1 MELVNRVAESD
12 IDVFDLAALWDAAD
26 VAELDLAPWLHR
38 GLVLRE
44 KDFRAAVAAHA
55 WEAFAGRHVAVH
67 CSIDAIVPTWAWML
81 VATRL
86 EGVAASVA
94 FGREADARRDF
105 YVRALAAFDF
115 ERYRDRIV
123 VVKGCGARDVPVSAY
138 VDATQRLLRVARK
151 VMYGEPC
158 SSVPLWR
165 RPKAEAA
172 RLDDA
177 HAGAEPAVA
186 ARLSAPALPAL
197 PPRG

>member
-44 KDFRAAVAAHA
+44 KDFRAALTAHA

-67 CSIDAIVPTWAWML
+67 CSTDAIVPTWAWML

-105 YVRALAAFDF
+105 YVRALAASDF
-115 ERYRDRIV
+115 ERYRDRNS
-123 VVKGCGARDVPVSAY
+123 AWASMNVPSAI
-138 VDATQRLLRVARK
+138 
-151 VMYGEPC
+151 
-158 SSVPLWR
+158 
-165 RPKAEAA
+165 AA
-172 RLDDA
+172 RIISVCLTRKRTLWID
-177 HAGAEPAVA
+177 PSL
-186 ARLSAPALPAL
+186 R
-197 PPRG
+197 PRISLER